1 MLQGVRNSGKR
12 KSSKHFHNESL
23 THSERFKALSGGDAH
38 GRIAEILKAEDV
50 AYQDG
55 VIDLTL
61 KLADGDLRK
70 ALQLL
75 QSAARLVG
83 ATATVENG
91 LSSKRGRKNK
101 VIDDDDEE
109 MVDADSDKPPKK
121 TITPAILNEIAGV
134 VPPDVVEDLVSV
146 MMKGASQNYG
156 RLSSTVEDM
165 VASGW
170 AATEVL
176 GSLYQKLIYD
186 DLISSQKKCKILPIF
201 SLMDKRLLDGSEE
214 TLSILDMVC
223 QIATILA
230 AK

>member
-1 MLQGVRNSGKR
+1 MKTEN
-12 KSSKHFHNESL
+12 
-23 THSERFKALSGGDAH
+23 
-38 GRIAEILKAEDV
+38 V
-50 AYQDG
+50 AYEDG
-55 VIDLTL
+55 IVELTL

-91 LSSKRGRKNK
+91 ASKKSRKSK
-101 VIDDDDEE
+101 VVDDEDEE
-109 MVDADSDKPPKK
+109 MTDADAVDKQPKK
-121 TITPAILNEIAGV
+121 MITADILNEIAGV
-134 VPPDVVEDLVSV
+134 VPPGVIDNLVST
-146 MMKGASQNYG
+146 MMKGATRNYG
-156 RLSSTVEDM
+156 ALSSTVDDI

-176 GSLYQKLIYD
+176 TSLYQKLIYD
-186 DLISSQKKCKILPIF
+186 DMISSQKKCKILPIL
-201 SLMDKRLLDGSEE
+201 SSMDKRLLDGSEE

-223 QIATILA
+223 QIATILV